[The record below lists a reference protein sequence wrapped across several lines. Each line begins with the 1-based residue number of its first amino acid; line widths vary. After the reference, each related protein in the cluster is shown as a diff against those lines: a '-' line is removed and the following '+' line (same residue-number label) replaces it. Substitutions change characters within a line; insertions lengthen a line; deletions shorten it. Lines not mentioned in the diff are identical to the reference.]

1 MTIAE
6 VAPAEVA
13 EAEPDPREG
22 LDPCRVCGNAQD
34 AGPEST
40 AWTALHCWKC
50 GYRPGVATAAAIIAP
65 TVDSAKL
72 MAELRKG
79 VVEDILAAL
88 KSGSVPTTTFTP
100 ATPGAPVPPVT
111 VATAVPA
118 VGNT

>member
-1 MTIAE
+1 
-6 VAPAEVA
+6 
-13 EAEPDPREG
+13 
-22 LDPCRVCGNAQD
+22 
-34 AGPEST
+34 
-40 AWTALHCWKC
+40 
-50 GYRPGVATAAAIIAP
+50 
-65 TVDSAKL
+65 